1 MREISEYTLLGNYL
15 IFLNDRLGVDSIKYE
30 LVKSFSD
37 KILQKVN
44 KNGDTYNLLQLDAKM
59 DIVKKMI
66 GKGVFRT
73 TPGNP
78 LKPFKQVYDF
88 EASKYICA
96 YYSCDGN
103 LCFKFTKTTEGNR
116 DLLLASIK
124 NMYSSSINL
133 ELKNSLS
140 EVLKEYEIK
149 NKSKTKLK
157 FKE

>member
-30 LVKSFSD
+30 LAKSFSD

-44 KNGDTYNLLQLDAKM
+44 KNGETYNLLQLDAKM

-78 LKPFKQVYDF
+78 LKPFKQVYDYEIAKF
-88 EASKYICA
+88 ITALYN
-96 YYSCDGN
+96 CDGS
-103 LCFKFTKTTEGNR
+103 LCFKFVKAGEHNK
-116 DLLLASIK
+116 DILQASIK
-124 NMYSSSINL
+124 NMYGNSINL
-133 ELKNSLS
+133 DLKNSIT
-140 EVLKEYEIK
+140 EVLREYELK
-149 NKSKTKLK
+149 NKSKPKPK